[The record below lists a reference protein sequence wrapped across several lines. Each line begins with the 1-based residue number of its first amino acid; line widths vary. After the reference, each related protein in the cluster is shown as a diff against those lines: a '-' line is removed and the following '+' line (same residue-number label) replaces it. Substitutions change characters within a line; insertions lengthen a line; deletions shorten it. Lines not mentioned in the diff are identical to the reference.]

1 MGFIAFIV
9 AGQQIF
15 QAIQQPL
22 PAFYHRVA
30 ENKWQWGMGVWF
42 IGNQVSNTLISTGAF
57 EIYVNDRLE
66 YSKLASGQM
75 PEGHI
80 VAQIL
85 KKYGIT
91 A

>member
-1 MGFIAFIV
+1 M
-9 AGQQIF
+9 
-15 QAIQQPL
+15 
-22 PAFYHRVA
+22 A
-30 ENKWQWGMGVWF
+30 ESKWQWGMGVWF
-42 IGNQVSNTLISTGAF
+42 VGNQVSNSLISTGAF

-75 PEGHI
+75 PASHI
-80 VAQIL
+80 LEQIL